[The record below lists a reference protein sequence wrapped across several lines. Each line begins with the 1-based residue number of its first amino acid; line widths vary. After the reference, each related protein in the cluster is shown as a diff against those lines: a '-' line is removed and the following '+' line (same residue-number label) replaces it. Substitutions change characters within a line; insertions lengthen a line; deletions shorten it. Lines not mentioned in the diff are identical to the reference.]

1 MTDTRPASCRERL
14 REEGKAYPKSSCT
27 ACGAN
32 LATGLKCKHVAVDIE
47 ARDKEGAPK
56 IVIDLAGAME
66 KMTPQMIEAMA
77 PILRDPMVMALEAQ
91 IMALQEALNKVRV
104 AIGME
109 AGIAGAPGDIAAEV
123 AKQLQAE
130 HRRGWKACIATLM
143 QGGSQTGSDIHD
155 EEGTYIGRFHAFFP
169 AGATHEVKARHYE
182 TMAGWERAA
191 KDAAPLDFGDLRL
204 KKAEGGAL

>member
-32 LATGLKCKHVAVDIE
+32 IATGLKCKHE
-47 ARDKEGAPK
+47 APK
-56 IVIDLAGAME
+56 VVIDMAGAME
-66 KMTPQMIEAMA
+66 KITPQMIEAMA
-77 PILRDPMVMALEAQ
+77 PILRDPMVMALEGQ
-91 IMALQEALNKVRV
+91 VMELQEALNRVRV

-109 AGIAGAPGDIAAEV
+109 PGIAGAPGDIATEV
-123 AKQLQAE
+123 EKQLQAE
-130 HRRGWKACIATLM
+130 HRRGWKSCIDTLM
-143 QGGSQTGSDIHD
+143 QGGSQTGSDMHD
-155 EEGTYIGRFHAFFP
+155 EEGTFIGRFHAFFP
-169 AGATHEVKARHYE
+169 AGAHEAKARHYE